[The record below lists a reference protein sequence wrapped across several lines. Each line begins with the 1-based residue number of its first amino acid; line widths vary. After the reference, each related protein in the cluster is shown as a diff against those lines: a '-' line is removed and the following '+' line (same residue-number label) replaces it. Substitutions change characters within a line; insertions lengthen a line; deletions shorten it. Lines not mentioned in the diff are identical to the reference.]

1 MTNVENFHDS
11 LLKALDLENLTSA
24 VILNLSTVDTS
35 AQTKA
40 SLEAAEKDAYVVR
53 ERCKLLAKFACEI
66 A

>member
-1 MTNVENFHDS
+1 MTNVGNLPASF
-11 LLKALDLENLTSA
+11 LKGLDLENLTSA

-40 SLEAAEKDAYVVR
+40 SLEAAEKDADVVR
-53 ERCKLLAKFACEI
+53 ERCKLLANFAFEI